1 MAVVPETEEATTPT
15 FWPGVRFDAV
25 KVGVKG
31 SPASERNC
39 GVMAKV
45 VEVVVVMVKTE
56 TAVAATGLTDRAKAL
71 HQDHLK
77 LPEETEVT
85 GPLSRLMGGWPVGGG
100 GASWM
105 RVAR

>member
-1 MAVVPETEEATTPT
+1 MT
-15 FWPGVRFDAV
+15 
-25 KVGVKG
+25 
-31 SPASERNC
+31 
-39 GVMAKV
+39 
-45 VEVVVVMVKTE
+45 VKTE
-56 TAVAATGLTDRAKAL
+56 TAEAATGLTAGPRPCIRTI
-71 HQDHLK
+71 LK